1 MSFSAI
7 SVLPKA
13 GETLKMTGAFKI
25 NGIRLNKQFIQ
36 VTQEDFPDPSHS
48 ALYKVLESGKVNM
61 VCMIFNTL
69 GKRSFVSGTLAS
81 KHFGQVINR
90 NSHWQCLPHV
100 CTLSVFPHR
109 YSLEFLGALL
119 DMLGTNQQPFHYMV
133 SSHSM
138 LTFVAEE
145 DHVPGL
151 IHMLSTGFDLPGSHA
166 PFEQEEND
174 ELALFIKK
182 KYPETRATYVEERI
196 KTYGM
201 TLARDLNLNGY
212 ELSFKDLPGFG
223 QKFRQEGEGG
233 RFSHVTAFMTPDRRI
248 SLFLLTGETGSDSCS
263 DSRPAELLSFYGP
276 HFGDRYG
283 IMGRAMD
290 CLSRHGVPVLQAGC
304 TGASIAVVLPKGR
317 GETAEQALK
326 EVFENP

>member
-1 MSFSAI
+1 
-7 SVLPKA
+7 
-13 GETLKMTGAFKI
+13 MTGAFNI
-25 NGIRLNKQFIQ
+25 NGIRLNKKFIQ
-36 VTQEDFPDPSHS
+36 VTLEDFQDPYHPSFY
-48 ALYKVLESGKVNM
+48 AVLESGKMNM
-61 VCMIFNTL
+61 VSMIFNSL
-69 GKRSFVSGTLAS
+69 GKRPLVSATLAE
-81 KHFGQVINR
+81 KHLGPALGGNA
-90 NSHWQCLPHV
+90 HWQCLPRV

-119 DMLGTNQQPFHYMV
+119 DMLGTHQQGFHSLV

-138 LTFVAEE
+138 LTFVAGEAQ
-145 DHVPGL
+145 VPGL
-151 IHMLSTGFDLPGSHA
+151 IHMLTTGFNLPDSHA

-201 TLARDLNLNGY
+201 TLAGDLTLNGY
-212 ELSFKDLPGFG
+212 EFAFEDVSRFGRELRAPG
-223 QKFRQEGEGG
+223 GED
-233 RFSHVTAFMTPDRRI
+233 RFFHITAYMTPDRRI
-248 SLFLLTGETGSDSCS
+248 ALFLLTGESTVGSCL

-283 IMGRAMD
+283 IMGRAMG

-304 TGASIAVVLPKGR
+304 TGASIALVLPKGW
-317 GETAEQALK
+317 GEAAEQALTD
-326 EVFENP
+326 VFENP